1 MFLTLCSN
9 VHTCHRMLS
18 WPKAQATYAPVA
30 QHTQR
35 VHNAAR
41 PHSFNTVGRAA
52 FAWQA
57 TLDKHLP
64 SSLPS
69 SPSLA
74 VCWTGTAMLQVPLGL
89 VLPTVIL
96 ARLELRDRYKFA
108 QQRGV
113 AYRVTLWQMLWSCMM
128 QYGVML
134 LVVLVYSTMYCFIA
148 G

>member
-1 MFLTLCSN
+1 
-9 VHTCHRMLS
+9 
-18 WPKAQATYAPVA
+18 
-30 QHTQR
+30 
-35 VHNAAR
+35 
-41 PHSFNTVGRAA
+41 
-52 FAWQA
+52 
-57 TLDKHLP
+57 
-64 SSLPS
+64 
-69 SPSLA
+69 
-74 VCWTGTAMLQVPLGL
+74 MLQVPLGL